1 VSLERLAEQL
11 RPYRWE
17 IAWGVW
23 AVANLTWMEM
33 MPEWVSVPFHF
44 IWVSFTVLYGFRA
57 WRNGITWALVG
68 FVVGSTGIV
77 LGQLWLDGMPTDEVL
92 EVPLMFG
99 MFLAMM
105 LHTIRRRSAMAEVQ
119 RISEENARLLE
130 RETAFIQNASHELR
144 TPITVALA
152 HAELV
157 RTTIGD
163 RGKIPQNISE
173 DVDIVID
180 ELDRLRGLTSR
191 LLLLAAVDRPELVR
205 SVPTDLVGLLDA
217 AVHRWS
223 AIPRTWRIVRREEA
237 IVLADPERLTV
248 ALDTVV
254 ENAVKVTTT
263 DDPIELSV
271 TRDGRFALV
280 EIADCGPGIDP
291 QLLHEVFDRFTTV
304 GRQPGSA
311 AGFGLGL
318 AIVDAIATAHGGTV
332 TARNRPAGGASFTVR
347 LPLAP
352 ERDVEHGMKP
362 SASARPASAR
372 VHRPGRER
380 AETEPSPLIPTSKS
394 QTAEELA

>member
-1 VSLERLAEQL
+1 VSLERLPERL
-11 RPYRWE
+11 RPFRWE

-144 TPITVALA
+144 TPITIALA

-157 RTTIGD
+157 QASIGD
-163 RGKIPQNISE
+163 PDKVSD

-180 ELDRLRGLTSR
+180 ELSRLRGLTSR

-205 SVPTDLVGLLDA
+205 PVPTELAGLLDA
-217 AVHRWS
+217 AVQRWS
-223 AIPRTWRIVRREEA
+223 AIPRTWRVVHRDEA
-237 IVLADPERLTV
+237 TVLADPERLMV

-254 ENAVKVTTT
+254 ENAVKVTST

-271 TRDGRFALV
+271 TRDARFALV
-280 EIADCGPGIDP
+280 EIADSGPGIDP
-291 QLLHEVFDRFTTV
+291 KLLHEVFDRFTTV

-318 AIVDAIATAHGGTV
+318 AIVDAIATAHGGSV
-332 TARNRPAGGASFTVR
+332 TARNRPDGGASFTVR

-352 ERDVEHGMKP
+352 ERDRDAEYGAKP
-362 SASARPASAR
+362 SVSSRPASSRA
-372 VHRPGRER
+372 HRPSRDR
-380 AETEPSPLIPTSKS
+380 TEMQQSPLLPTPKN

>member
-1 VSLERLAEQL
+1 VSPERIAEQL

-57 WRNGITWALVG
+57 WRNGVSWALVG

-157 RTTIGD
+157 QASLSDRDTISD
-163 RGKIPQNISE
+163 
-173 DVDIVID
+173 DVSIVID
-180 ELDRLRGLTSR
+180 ELGRLRGLTSR

-205 SVPTDLVGLLDA
+205 PVPTQLAGLLDA
-217 AVHRWS
+217 AVQRWS
-223 AIPRTWRIVRREEA
+223 AIPRTWRIVHREEA
-237 IVLADPERLTV
+237 TVLADPERLTV

-254 ENAVKVTTT
+254 ENAVGVTSTG
-263 DDPIELSV
+263 DPIELSV

-280 EIADCGPGIDP
+280 EIADTGPGIDP
-291 QLLHEVFDRFTTV
+291 QLLHQVFDRFTTV

-318 AIVDAIATAHGGTV
+318 AIVDAIATAHGGSV
-332 TARNRPAGGASFTVR
+332 TARNRPGGGASFTVR
-347 LPLAP
+347 LPLAA
-352 ERDVEHGMKP
+352 ERDRELAYGAKP
-362 SASARPASAR
+362 SASSRPASSR
-372 VHRPGRER
+372 IHRTSREGT
-380 AETEPSPLIPTSKS
+380 ETQQSPLIPRSKS
-394 QTAEELA
+394 RTAEELA